1 MTTLPLAAKKDVRA
15 WLWSVTKA
23 NRGAFTG
30 MMALFAA
37 AALVGLVGPRLLG
50 DLVDAVTSG
59 TSTLRVDVTVLVF
72 VGTLALHAALQGLA
86 RYRAAV
92 YGEKLLA
99 EAREGM
105 VNHVVTLPLSAVE
118 AAGTGDLLS
127 RATSDVDRLDEGLRQ
142 AGPQI
147 LVASVTVVLTAAA
160 MFLTSPMV
168 ALGMLVAVPVIV
180 VAVRWYL
187 PRVMPAYQETL
198 GLWATLHTSTHETA
212 EGGRTVEALR
222 LRDKRVLDNDT
233 AMGRALERE
242 SYCSRLWSLFL
253 AALDV
258 AYLLPIA
265 VILLVG
271 GVAYANGWAGLGEVT
286 AVVLYARVL
295 AEPLG
300 EILAWL
306 DELQVG
312 TAALRRILGVRRV
325 PADEHTT
332 DATPLG
338 TDIRIRDARF
348 AYSPGREILHG
359 VTLDVRAGERLMVV
373 GPSGAGK
380 STLARLLAGVNA
392 PDRGHVTIGGVEVS
406 SMPLARRR
414 REVVLVTQEQHV
426 FTGSLRENLVLPRP
440 ATDDELWAA
449 LRTVDAESWAEGL
462 PDGLDTR
469 LGSGGEV
476 VAPAMVQQLAL
487 ARLVLA
493 DPHTLI
499 LDEATS
505 LLDSSA
511 SRDLERS
518 LNAVLA
524 GRTVIAIAHRLAS
537 ARDADRIAVMDGGR
551 IVELGSHDELMAANG
566 SYADLV
572 GLALSTQSDTV

>member
-1 MTTLPLAAKKDVRA
+1 MTTLPLSNKRDVWS
-15 WLWSVTKA
+15 WLWSVTKT

-30 MMALFAA
+30 MMALFGAA
-37 AALVGLVGPRLLG
+37 AVVGLVGPRLLG
-50 DLVDAVTSG
+50 DLVDAVASG
-59 TSTLRVDVTVLVF
+59 TTTLRVDVTVLVF
-72 VGTLALHAALQGLA
+72 VGALALHAALQGLA
-86 RYRAAV
+86 YYRAALF
-92 YGEKLLA
+92 GERLLA

-105 VNHVVTLPLSAVE
+105 VRHVVTLPLATVE

-147 LVASVTVVLTAAA
+147 LIASVTVVLTAAA
-160 MFLTSPMV
+160 MFLASPVV

-198 GLWATLHTSTHETA
+198 GLWARLHTSTHETA

-222 LRDKRVLDNDT
+222 LRDKRVAANDT
-233 AMGRALERE
+233 AMGRAIDRE

-271 GVAYANGWAGLGEVT
+271 GLAYTNGWAGLGEIT
-286 AVVLYARVL
+286 TVVLYARVM

-312 TAALRRILGVRRV
+312 TAALRRILGVQRV
-325 PADEHTT
+325 RADDGTSGDTPAG
-332 DATPLG
+332 L
-338 TDIRIRDARF
+338 DIHVRDARF

-392 PDRGHVTIGGVEVS
+392 PDDGHVTLGGVEVS

-414 REVVLVTQEQHV
+414 QEVVLVTQEQHV
-426 FTGSLRENLVLPRP
+426 FTGSLRENLTLPRP

-449 LRTVDAESWAEGL
+449 LRTVDAESWAREL
-462 PDGLDTR
+462 PDGLGTQ
-469 LGSGGEV
+469 LGSGGEA